1 MGAIQQVFFM
11 YKTTGDV
18 TAPTVPSSI
27 TESHRTTTS
36 YRVNWGAS
44 TDADSG
50 MDSYELFRDGTLFET
65 IAFPTL
71 LFNVTG
77 EAAGTNKLYKVRA
90 KDVAGNVSA
99 FTAEVQMGTL
109 CIAPT
114 LVFVEMG
121 EITILNHSWDSVT
134 GDASYNLY
142 WLPQG
147 GTVTAIIG
155 AVSSNYTNVLT
166 PGYTYDFY
174 VVAINAQGFASA
186 DSNIVSTFVD

>member
-1 MGAIQQVFFM
+1 MGAIQQVLFM

-50 MDSYELFRDGTLFET
+50 MASYELFRDGTLYQT

-114 LVFVEMG
+114 LEVDEVSG
-121 EITILNHSWDSVT
+121 DEITHTWNSVT
-134 GDASYNLY
+134 GAASYNLY
-142 WLPQG
+142 WKPSSPG
-147 GTVTAIIG
+147 IYTMVMNATSPITTVVT
-155 AVSSNYTNVLT
+155 SL
-166 PGYTYDFY
+166 GYTYDFY
-174 VVAINAQGFASA
+174 VEAVNAQGFESA
-186 DSNIVSTFVD
+186 GSNIVSTFVD